1 MVWGVVVYVLIFLH
15 LELHGLVRYGKVR
28 YGVACCCAVKYS
40 PNGGGI
46 DERGVI
52 LTIPTPSLSLYTIHP
67 VYAMCIYPNTLRMSI
82 KCIMEVILTIPPA
95 THAFD
100 LCSRYSIDQS
110 QIVAGPD
117 PSTGG
122 GGLSLNREQNGLESY

>member
-1 MVWGVVVYVLIFLH
+1 MGRYGMASWCISTNSFTWSYLQ
-15 LELHGLVRYGKVR
+15 YGKVR
-28 YGVACCCAVKYS
+28 YGVACCCIYIPPPSA
-40 PNGGGI
+40 GI

-67 VYAMCIYPNTLRMSI
+67 VYAMCVYPNTLRMSI

-110 QIVAGPD
+110 QIVAAPD
-117 PSTGG
+117 PSAGT
-122 GGLSLNREQNGLESY
+122 GLSLNREQNGLESY